1 MKNLRQIAKQKLLP
15 ATLTGEVVILQT
27 TVRNLSMYTMLVSN
41 IFSFLKEQVIYQ
53 FIFQQLVFDCG
64 LIAKQSQVL
73 VYKEDRLQR

>member
-1 MKNLRQIAKQKLLP
+1 
-15 ATLTGEVVILQT
+15 
-27 TVRNLSMYTMLVSN
+27 MYTMLVSS